1 MQLKDLGE
9 VVVSAAAI
17 GGAVLWLM
25 REKVRSWVQ
34 DQTRERFGRVE
45 DRTSKLEKDQANH
58 EGELMRIA
66 ESMERTS
73 ENMNDAMRR
82 MTSAVER
89 IAESHEE
96 TKADVSYIRGR
107 MDAAAAPHGTR
118 P

>member
-1 MQLKDLGE
+1 MVGATA
-9 VVVSAAAI
+9 VM
-17 GGAVLWLM
+17 GGGVLWLF
-25 REKVRSWVQ
+25 REKVREWVQ
-34 DQTRERFGRVE
+34 EQTRERIKGVE
-45 DRTSKLEKDQANH
+45 DRATKLEKDQANH